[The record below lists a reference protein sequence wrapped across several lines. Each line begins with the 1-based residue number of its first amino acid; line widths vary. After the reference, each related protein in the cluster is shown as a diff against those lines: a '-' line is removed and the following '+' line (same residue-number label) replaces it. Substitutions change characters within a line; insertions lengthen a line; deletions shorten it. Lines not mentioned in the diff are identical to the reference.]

1 MTKRTDI
8 GKSELAEELAVHPSL
23 ITRWIREGLLQPRH
37 DGRLDRMETLQRL
50 RLHWAPSAAWWRKP
64 VPRRGLGAQL
74 RGLLE
79 HDAEVFLAESGITE
93 NDLTLPEIT
102 RDELG

>member
-1 MTKRTDI
+1 MKPKTI
-8 GKSELAEELAVHPSL
+8 SPSELAAELNVSRPL
-23 ITRWIREGLLQPRH
+23 ISKWLREGLLIPLP
-37 DGRLDRMETLQRL
+37 DGRLDRLETLQRL
-50 RLHWAPSAAWWRKP
+50 RLHWCPSAAWWRKP
-64 VPRRGLGAQL
+64 VPKRGLGAQL
-74 RGLLE
+74 RVLLE